1 VGQGTNVVD
10 LPVAKRECGGCE
22 NAYLGQSGVFCRYF
36 REDIFD
42 ETVAQECE
50 QWDPVPMGPRKVRII
65 GGPAPVSSPLYDRSA
80 DEETI
85 DLDEVERSERLLSQ
99 ADLESVCERY
109 IGSGHSTLWG
119 AFFTV
124 KGGEDEKREAA
135 EWLAREIRNVAAFAA
150 EEVRDASRADQHA
163 AEAGALPAAEGVGVG
178 RALAAAAPEDP
189 PQGEPGVRPADA
201 VQPHPPEA

>member
-1 VGQGTNVVD
+1 MGQGNVVD

-50 QWDPVPMGPRKVRII
+50 QWDPVPMGPMKVRII
-65 GGPAPVSSPLYDRSA
+65 GLPAQEPTPLYDRSA

-85 DLDEVERSERLLSQ
+85 DLDEVERSEQLLSQ

-124 KGGEDEKREAA
+124 KGGDGEKREAA
-135 EWLAREIRNVAAFAA
+135 EWLAGEIRNVAAFAA
-150 EEVRDASRADQHA
+150 GEVRDASRADQHA
-163 AEAGALPAAEGVGVG
+163 PEAGALPAAEGVGVV
-178 RALAAAAPEDP
+178 RAHAAAAPTDP
-189 PQGEPGVRPADA
+189 PQGEPGLRSADA